1 LLRYRSSF
9 RGSAGLTA
17 CGSDV
22 AAARSLDQIL
32 RSLILKVLQNGV
44 TGAER
49 LQRTG
54 YRECRSFCR
63 RRWSVIAAE
72 RYGDH
77 DTSDE
82 EDGRGN
88 RAGNQSYTCERSL
101 CTPNSLL
108 GGYGIRSNLL
118 PDGIGCFPCSGIE
131 IAHSASS
138 NCN

>member
-17 CGSDV
+17 CGSHI
-22 AAARSLDQIL
+22 AATRALDQIL
-32 RSLILKVLQNGV
+32 RSPILKVLLNGV

-49 LQRTG
+49 FQLTRH
-54 YRECRSFCR
+54 RECRAFGR
-63 RRWSVIAAE
+63 RRCSVIAAVG
-72 RYGDH
+72 YGDH

-88 RAGNQSYTCERSL
+88 RAGDKGYPGERSL
-101 CTPNSLL
+101 CTPDSLL
-108 GGYGIRSNLL
+108 SGYRIRSNLL
-118 PDGIGCFPCSGIE
+118 SNGIGCFPCSEIE
-131 IAHSASS
+131 VAHSASS

>member
-9 RGSAGLTA
+9 RGSAGLAA
-17 CGSDV
+17 CGTHV
-22 AAARSLDQIL
+22 AATGTLDQIL

-44 TGAER
+44 TGAEW
-49 LQRTG
+49 LQRTRH
-54 YRECRSFCR
+54 RECGAFSR
-63 RRWSVIAAE
+63 RCSIIAGVG
-72 RYGDH
+72 YGDH

-108 GGYGIRSNLL
+108 SGYGIRSNLL